1 MQQNSRKQPTQKTS
15 NEARLI
21 YYIVTKQ
28 SIEHKGIYIGIGIG
42 GATGARAPLVCS
54 IVWYK
59 SQVKPNSILQL
70 INISAKVICGL
81 LGLLYYS
88 TVDIKA
94 ILINRKLSA
103 THAHDLFYAL
113 KIFQSGIC

>member
-1 MQQNSRKQPTQKTS
+1 MNTAHHRRR
-15 NEARLI
+15 NR
-21 YYIVTKQ
+21 
-28 SIEHKGIYIGIGIG
+28 G
-42 GATGARAPLVCS
+42 GHRGQGPPVCS

-70 INISAKVICGL
+70 INISAKVIFGL

-94 ILINRKLSA
+94 MLINRKLSA

-113 KIFQSGIC
+113 KIFHSGIC